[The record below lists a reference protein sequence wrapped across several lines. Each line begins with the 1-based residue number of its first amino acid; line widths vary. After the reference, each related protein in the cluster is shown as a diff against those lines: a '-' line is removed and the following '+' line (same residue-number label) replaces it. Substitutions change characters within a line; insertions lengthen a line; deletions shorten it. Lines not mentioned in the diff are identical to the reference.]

1 MHRHKVSSDKF
12 ILLYI
17 CFLFFFRRQC
27 DDLQERTKY
36 ISNKEKLLTAKIMEV
51 KLTLAEVRNRNA
63 AGKGKNWMSMCR

>member
-1 MHRHKVSSDKF
+1 M

-17 CFLFFFRRQC
+17 FFRRQY

-63 AGKGKNWMSMCR
+63 AGKGKKLGVYVQVKQ